1 VYCPPYISF
10 VPPDPPNAHWW
21 GFRELVFGGC
31 FAAYHSMLELFF
43 NLALLTFLF
52 LIFGK
57 NMLLSISENSILER
71 ENSKKAE
78 RKKRGGKFFIP
89 RKFFRLFLLL
99 ANEQKKG
106 LKSQPKG
113 VRRV

>member
-1 VYCPPYISF
+1 
-10 VPPDPPNAHWW
+10 
-21 GFRELVFGGC
+21 
-31 FAAYHSMLELFF
+31 MLELFF

-78 RKKRGGKFFIP
+78 RKKRGGKIFYPPQIFQAFFWLIAA
-89 RKFFRLFLLL
+89 REKV
-99 ANEQKKG
+99 A
-106 LKSQPKG
+106 
-113 VRRV
+113 